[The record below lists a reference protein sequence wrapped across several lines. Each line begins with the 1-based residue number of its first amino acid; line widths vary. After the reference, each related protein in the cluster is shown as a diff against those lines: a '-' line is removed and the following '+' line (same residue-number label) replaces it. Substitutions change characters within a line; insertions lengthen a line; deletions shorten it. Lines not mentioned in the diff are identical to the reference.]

1 MTILRT
7 VHDVRHHLADLRG
20 TTRIGLVPTMG
31 ALHEGHVRCFE
42 AARRAS
48 GYVVATIFV
57 NPTQFT
63 DPADLAAYPRT
74 EARDVEVAMAAGVD
88 ALFIPGP
95 DVIYPPGDATVVDPR
110 GAALGFE
117 GDMRP
122 GHFRGVAT
130 VCAKLFGIVRPDVA
144 FFGQKDAQQVA
155 VIRQLVRDLFLDF
168 EIVVV
173 PTLRAEDGLALSSR
187 NARLSDAERERARG
201 IPRALVAGLAAHA
214 AGRDPVAAARAT
226 LDRLHVDYVAV
237 TPFDDQ
243 PTLVVAAR
251 AGATRLI
258 DNVPLDQ
265 PELAD
270 IPRAGAG
277 LDGSEDPSLR
287 GSKSRVP

>member
-31 ALHEGHVRCFE
+31 ALHEGHIRCFE
-42 AARRAS
+42 AARRTS

-57 NPTQFT
+57 NPTQFN

-74 EARDVEVAMAAGVD
+74 EAGDVDIAMAAGVD
-88 ALFIPGP
+88 ALFIPGAQ
-95 DVIYPPGDATVVDPR
+95 VIYPSGDATIVDPA

-117 GDMRP
+117 GDLRP

-130 VCAKLFGIVRPDVA
+130 VCTKLFNIVRPDVA

-155 VIRQLVRDLFLDF
+155 VIRQLVRDLFLDL

-173 PTLRAEDGLALSSR
+173 PTVRADDGLALSSR
-187 NARLSDAERERARG
+187 NARLSDSERERARG
-201 IPRALVAGLAAHA
+201 IPRALAAGLAAHA
-214 AGRDPVAAARAT
+214 AGHDPAAAARAA
-226 LDRLHVDYVAV
+226 LDGLHVDYVAV
-237 TPFDDQ
+237 APFGDR
-243 PTLVVAAR
+243 PTLVIAAR
-251 AGATRLI
+251 AGTTRLI

-265 PELAD
+265 PELA
-270 IPRAGAG
+270 
-277 LDGSEDPSLR
+277 SL
-287 GSKSRVP
+287 